1 MSEGRPARLLI
12 VDDDARLIRLVREVL
27 SAAGYTVISR
37 AGGEQAVQAAAVEQ
51 PDLIL
56 LDIILKDFDG
66 YRVCRRVREFSDV
79 PIIMLTARI
88 SEADLLTAF
97 EAGADDY
104 ITKPFSSKELLARVR
119 AVLKRSRAASTS
131 AGEGQLVCG
140 DVTIDVARRR
150 VTVGDRPVYL
160 TATEYALLL
169 QLASHRDQVLL
180 HEQLLSEVWGAAYCD
195 DVDYLRSYI
204 HHLRKKLEYD
214 PSNPTLIVTVQG
226 VGYMLA
232 TPAGVP
238 AGRLP

>member
-66 YRVCRRVREFSDV
+66 YQVCRRVREFSDV

-97 EAGADDY
+97 E
-104 ITKPFSSKELLARVR
+104 
-119 AVLKRSRAASTS
+119 
-131 AGEGQLVCG
+131 
-140 DVTIDVARRR
+140 
-150 VTVGDRPVYL
+150 
-160 TATEYALLL
+160 
-169 QLASHRDQVLL
+169 
-180 HEQLLSEVWGAAYCD
+180 
-195 DVDYLRSYI
+195 
-204 HHLRKKLEYD
+204 
-214 PSNPTLIVTVQG
+214 
-226 VGYMLA
+226 
-232 TPAGVP
+232 
-238 AGRLP
+238 